1 MANSEIRK
9 GKVSSVDYEAG
20 MARVTYRDK
29 DETVTMDFP
38 IMNFND
44 EYRMPE
50 PGQEVIV
57 AHMSNGSSRGAI
69 LGTMWNRKCI
79 PNETGKELYR
89 KDFSR
94 KKDAAYVRYSDET
107 GEYLIKAANVHV
119 NGVNKTILDGPQ
131 VEIAANIDIV
141 IQTEKMKVD
150 ISDLEV
156 TGGEADK
163 ISASIKTDVSV
174 EQEENELKAVILKA
188 LFEFVEDLKVQAGM
202 GIVVEAEESV
212 TAKAGTKL
220 DLSGVSSRL
229 AGENT
234 VDISSG
240 GTLRF
245 SDGQHSI
252 TLAEIIERLGG

>member
-1 MANSEIRK
+1 MADSEIRI
-9 GKVSSVDYEAG
+9 GKVSSVDYQTG

-29 DETVTMDFP
+29 DESVTMDYP

-50 PGQEVIV
+50 PGQLVAV
-57 AHMSNGSSRGAI
+57 AHMSNGSSRGVI
-69 LGTMWNRKCI
+69 LGTLWNKKNV
-79 PNETGKELYR
+79 PQETGQELYR

-107 GEYLIKAANVHV
+107 GEYLVKAANVHI
-119 NGVNKTILDGPQ
+119 NGVNKTILDGPE
-131 VEIAANIDIV
+131 VEISANISIL
-141 IQTEKMKVD
+141 IQTEDMKVD
-150 ISDLEV
+150 ISNLEI

-163 ISASIKTDVSV
+163 VSASIKTDVSIN
-174 EQEENELKAVILKA
+174 QEENEFEAIILKA
-188 LFEFVEDLKVQAGM
+188 LFEFVEDLKVQAGT
-202 GIVVEAEESV
+202 GIEVEAQEAV
-212 TAKAGTKL
+212 TMKAGT
-220 DLSGVSSRL
+220 DMTLSGESSRL
-229 AGENT
+229 SGESS